1 MEQWI
6 FSPLVP
12 YVLAVLSLV
21 LPVALFLT
29 VKLEFGAMTRRGRR
43 ERQAV
48 EAELQ
53 AARGEI
59 AALSELLAKLDASL
73 RELEQVN
80 GALVPPPPTRSGL
93 NVTLRSQ
100 VLRRHR
106 LGEEPAC
113 IATSLGLPLTEVNL
127 LVKVNQLVLENL

>member
-21 LPVALFLT
+21 LAVALFLT
-29 VKLEFGAMTRRGRR
+29 LKLEVGALAGRGRR
-43 ERQAV
+43 ERQAM
-48 EAELQ
+48 EAELE

-59 AALSELLAKLDASL
+59 AALLDALAKVEASL

-127 LVKVNQLVLENL
+127 LVKVNRLVLENL